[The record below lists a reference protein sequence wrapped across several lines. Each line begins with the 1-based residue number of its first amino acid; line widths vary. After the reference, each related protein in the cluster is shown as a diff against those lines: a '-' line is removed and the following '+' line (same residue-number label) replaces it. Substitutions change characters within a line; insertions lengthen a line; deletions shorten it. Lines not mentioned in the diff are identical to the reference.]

1 MPGDLHREIVK
12 EIMSRLRHPSAMERG
27 VCALTLEIRRAE
39 AGDVEALVR
48 LHHEVHA
55 LHLAER
61 PDQFKAT
68 NDDEIA
74 GVYRTRLSAASTRV
88 WVAVL
93 DGRAVGHVV
102 AIHHQRAEH
111 AMCPARQWWDVDELG
126 VTAAHRRS
134 GIARALL
141 QTVVDAATTGGI
153 REIELNSWAFNHNAH
168 ATFENCGFTPKVIRF
183 ELKR

>member
-1 MPGDLHREIVK
+1 LV
-12 EIMSRLRHPSAMERG
+12 
-27 VCALTLEIRRAE
+27 LEIRRAE
-39 AGDVEALVR
+39 ASDVEALVE
-48 LHHEVHA
+48 LHREVHA
-55 LHLAER
+55 PHLAQR

-68 NDDEIA
+68 NDEEIA
-74 GVYRTRLSAASTRV
+74 GVYRTRLSAANTRV
-88 WVAVL
+88 WIALL
-93 DGRAVGHVV
+93 DGRAVAHVV

-141 QTVVDAATTGGI
+141 QTVVAAATAAGI
-153 REIELNSWAFNHNAH
+153 SEIELNSWAFNHTAH
-168 ATFENCGFTPKVIRF
+168 ATFESFGFTPKVIRF